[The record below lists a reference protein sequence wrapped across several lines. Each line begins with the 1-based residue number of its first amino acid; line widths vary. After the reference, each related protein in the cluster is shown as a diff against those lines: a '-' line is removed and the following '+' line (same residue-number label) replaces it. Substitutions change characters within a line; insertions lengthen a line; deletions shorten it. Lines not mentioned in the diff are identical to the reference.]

1 MALKNELFVFDANF
15 FICMNSIRAKN
26 ILENLAQAGSD
37 LEFKYYISDVV
48 FDEIKA
54 PNTYR
59 EKFQKII
66 NIKKIENS
74 EIDSIKSDLSKQGIR
89 FPAQD
94 PDLSLLCLS
103 QKLHDEDIN
112 NSINLVSDDFKLVK
126 NANLFFHGKINILS
140 LSSFLLKIHRTIS
153 NKQLRN
159 YFKNTWKKSLTYTLS
174 YMIERSKIYPAEEKI
189 TWLIEKAI
197 SVTQDS
203 IITQDSHFVDNR
215 KGSVKFEIGASK
227 YEQEIVICEKYIENM
242 KLAKSEEDLISNIVN
257 FLENLKISREYI
269 KQARKAIE
277 KHDSKNAVKDL
288 KKGNGFLVS
297 LLQIASGQLND
308 LKDYEIVEQLIC
320 SEISKM
326 EFLRAF
332 ILISLGRVNNAIDSL
347 ERAALFS
354 TIIHN
359 HQTCLTLNYVKALIL
374 LFHGLYNNAIMA
386 YNFTEE
392 LADIYSD
399 DRLRL
404 KCAIGKAIALYIQG
418 EERET
423 AMAIMEEIS
432 LMDME
437 KNFLDAIIVFS
448 ELGDYFLALGHSQ
461 LAANLYN
468 EALEISIDYN
478 LKIRS
483 DILIEKLKRSY
494 IATVL
499 NGYSTEDIMVDKL
512 DVLLNK
518 AYSVKDVEKYNEQIK
533 KISSFNILFYTPFP
547 YIRGKKKIIPYIKL
561 PKELQEDYLEVVHF
575 EKLKDKGVGKYLFIV
590 SHYELGLLGIIL
602 KTDETVI
609 GIAENYTLKFKPTSK
624 VKIYNPSEVLRDT
637 YLIRAIIEGVSK
649 NECEII
655 YSLPSFFKALNI

>member
-1 MALKNELFVFDANF
+1 MPTKNEIIVFDANF

-26 ILENLAQAGSD
+26 ILENLRQAGSD
-37 LEFKYYISDVV
+37 LGFKFYISAIV

-54 PNTYR
+54 SDRFR
-59 EKFQKII
+59 EKFQKIM
-66 NIKKIENS
+66 NIEKIENS
-74 EIDSIKSDLSKQGIR
+74 EIESIKNDLSRQGIR

-94 PDLSLLCLS
+94 PDLSLLSLS
-103 QKLHDEDIN
+103 QKLLDNDN
-112 NSINLVSDDFKLVK
+112 NNAINLVSDDFKLVK

-140 LSSFLLKIHRTIS
+140 LSSFLLKIHRTIP
-153 NKQLRN
+153 NKQLRD
-159 YFKNTWKKSLTYTLS
+159 YFKNTWKKSLNYTLS

-203 IITQDSHFVDNR
+203 IITQDAHYVDSQ
-215 KGSVKFEIGASK
+215 KEPVKFEIGASK
-227 YEQEIVICEKYIENM
+227 YEKEIKISEKYIESQ
-242 KLAKSEEDLISNIVN
+242 KLSNSEEELVSGIIN
-257 FLENLKISREYI
+257 FLENLKISREYV

-277 KHDSKNAVKDL
+277 KHDSKNAVKYL
-288 KKGNGFLVS
+288 KKGNGFLIS
-297 LLQIASGQLND
+297 LLQIASGQLTN
-308 LKDYEIVEQLIC
+308 LKDYEIVEKLIC

-374 LFHGLYNNAIMA
+374 LFHGLYNNAILA

-392 LADIYSD
+392 LADIYND
-399 DRLRL
+399 KRLKL
-404 KCAIGKAIALYIQG
+404 KCAIGKSIALYIQG
-418 EERET
+418 EDSET
-423 AMAIMEEIS
+423 AMGIMEEIAN
-432 LMDME
+432 MDME

-468 EALEISIDYN
+468 EALEISIDYK
-478 LKIRS
+478 LKVRS

-512 DVLLNK
+512 DVLLSK
-518 AYSVKDVEKYNEQIK
+518 AYSVKDVEMYNEQIK
-533 KISSFNILFYTPFP
+533 KISMFNVLFYTPFP
-547 YIRGKKKIIPYIKL
+547 HITGKKKIIPYIKL

-575 EKLKDKGVGKYLFIV
+575 EKLKGKDVSKYLFIV

-624 VKIYNPSEVLRDT
+624 VKIYNPSETLRDT
-637 YLIRAIIEGVSK
+637 YLIRAIIEVVSK
-649 NECEII
+649 NETEIL
-655 YSLPSFFKALNI
+655 YSLPSFFKSLNI

>member
-1 MALKNELFVFDANF
+1 MPKKNEIIVFDANF

-26 ILENLAQAGSD
+26 VLGNLDTVASD
-37 LEFKYYISDVV
+37 LGFEYHMSAVV

-54 PNTYR
+54 PHTFR

-66 NIKKIENS
+66 HVS
-74 EIDSIKSDLSKQGIR
+74 EITISEIETIKNELSKQGIR

-94 PDLSLLCLS
+94 PDLSLLSLS
-103 QKLHDEDIN
+103 QKLLTNDKGLKI
-112 NSINLVSDDFKLVK
+112 SLVSDDFKLVK
-126 NANLFFHGKINILS
+126 NANLFFHGKINTLS

-159 YFKNTWKKSLTYTLS
+159 YFKTIWKKSLNYTLS

-203 IITQDSHFVDNR
+203 IITQDAHYVDSQ
-215 KGSVKFEIGASK
+215 KGPVKFEIGASK
-227 YEQEIVICEKYIENM
+227 YEEEIAICEKYIENH
-242 KLAKSEEDLISNIVN
+242 KLANSEEELIASILN
-257 FLENLKISREYI
+257 FLENLKISREYV

-277 KHDSKNAVKDL
+277 KHDSKNAVKFL
-288 KKGNGFLVS
+288 KKGNGFLIS
-297 LLQIASGQLND
+297 LLQIASGQLTN
-308 LKDYEIVEQLIC
+308 LKDYDIVEKLIC

-392 LADIYSD
+392 LADIYND
-399 DRLRL
+399 ERLKL
-404 KCAIGKAIALYIQG
+404 KCAIGKSIAIYIKG
-418 EERET
+418 DDSET
-423 AMAIMEEIS
+423 AMAIMDEIAN
-432 LMDME
+432 MDME
-437 KNFLDAIIVFS
+437 KNFLDTIIVFS

-468 EALEISIDYN
+468 EALEISIDYK

-512 DVLLNK
+512 DVLLSK

-547 YIRGKKKIIPYIKL
+547 YISGKKKIIPYIKL

-575 EKLKDKGVGKYLFIV
+575 EKVKYAKASKYLFIV
-590 SHYELGLLGIIL
+590 SHYELGLLGIIV
-602 KTDETVI
+602 KTDENVI
-609 GIAENYTLKFKPTSK
+609 GIAENYTLKLKPTSK
-624 VKIYNPSEVLRDT
+624 VKIYNPSEELRDT
-637 YLIRAIIEGVSK
+637 YLIRAIIEVVTK

>member
-1 MALKNELFVFDANF
+1 MPKKNEVIVFDANF
-15 FICMNSIRAKN
+15 FICMNSIRAKDV
-26 ILENLAQAGSD
+26 LGNLDRVASD
-37 LEFKYYISDVV
+37 LGFEYYISVVV
-48 FDEIKA
+48 FNEIKA
-54 PNTYR
+54 PHTFR

-66 NIKKIENS
+66 HVKEITNS
-74 EIDSIKSDLSKQGIR
+74 EINTIKNDLSKKGIR

-94 PDLSLLCLS
+94 PDLSLLSLS
-103 QKLHDEDIN
+103 QKLLNYDPSL
-112 NSINLVSDDFKLVK
+112 SIQLVTDDFKLAK
-126 NANLFFHGKINILS
+126 NANLFFRGKINILS

-159 YFKNTWKKSLTYTLS
+159 YFKTIWKKSLNYTLS

-203 IITQDSHFVDNR
+203 ILTQDAQDIDSH
-215 KGSVKFEIGASK
+215 KGPVKFQIGASK
-227 YEQEIVICEKYIENM
+227 YEEEIAICEKYIENH
-242 KLAKSEEDLISNIVN
+242 KLANSEEELITGILN
-257 FLENLKISREYI
+257 FLENLKISREYV
-269 KQARKAIE
+269 KQARNAIE
-277 KHDSKNAVKDL
+277 KHDSKNAVKFL
-288 KKGNGFLVS
+288 KKGNGFLIS
-297 LLQIASGQLND
+297 LLQIASGQLTN
-308 LKDYEIVEQLIC
+308 LKDYDIVEKLIC

-332 ILISLGRVNNAIDSL
+332 ILISLGMVNNAIDSL

-392 LADIYSD
+392 LADIYND
-399 DRLRL
+399 ERLKL
-404 KCAIGKAIALYIQG
+404 KCAIGKSIAIYIKG
-418 EERET
+418 EDSET

-432 LMDME
+432 NMNME
-437 KNFLDAIIVFS
+437 KNFLDTIIVFS

-468 EALEISIDYN
+468 EALEISIDYK

-499 NGYSTEDIMVDKL
+499 NGYSTEDIMVEKL

-547 YIRGKKKIIPYIKL
+547 YITGKKKVVPYIKL
-561 PKELQEDYLEVVHF
+561 PKELQDEYLEVVHF
-575 EKLKDKGVGKYLFIV
+575 EKIKYAKASKYLFIV

-602 KTDETVI
+602 KTDENVI
-609 GIAENYTLKFKPTSK
+609 GIAENYTLKLKPTSK
-624 VKIYNPSEVLRDT
+624 VRIYNPSEELRET
-637 YLIRAIIEGVSK
+637 YLIRAIIDVVTK

>member
-1 MALKNELFVFDANF
+1 MTKKNEIIVFDANF
-15 FICMNSIRAKN
+15 FICMNSIRARDF
-26 ILENLAQAGSD
+26 LENLRRVGSD
-37 LEFKYYISDVV
+37 LGFKYYISLIV
-48 FDEIKA
+48 FNEIKSSR
-54 PNTYR
+54 TFK
-59 EKFQKII
+59 EKFQEFINVEEI
-66 NIKKIENS
+66 ENLEIENIKN
-74 EIDSIKSDLSKQGIR
+74 DLSKQGIR

-94 PDLSLLCLS
+94 PDLSLLSLS
-103 QKLHDEDIN
+103 QKLLDSNDDL
-112 NSINLVSDDFKLVK
+112 SINLVSDDFKLVK
-126 NANLFFHGKINILS
+126 NANLYFRGKINILS

-153 NKQLRN
+153 NKQLRY
-159 YFKNTWKKSLTYTLS
+159 YFKSIWKKSLNYTLS

-197 SVTQDS
+197 SVTQES
-203 IITQDSHFVDNR
+203 IVQ
-215 KGSVKFEIGASK
+215 KEPVKFEIGANK
-227 YEQEIVICEKYIENM
+227 YEKEITICEKYIENQQLASSQE
-242 KLAKSEEDLISNIVN
+242 KLVSEIIN
-257 FLENLKISREYI
+257 FLENLKISREYV
-269 KQARKAIE
+269 KQARKAIV
-277 KHDSKNAVKDL
+277 KHDSKDAVKFL

-297 LLQIASGQLND
+297 LLQIASGQLKN
-308 LKDYEIVEQLIC
+308 LKDYEIIEQLIC

-332 ILISLGRVNNAIDSL
+332 LLVSLGRVNTAIDSL

-374 LFHGLYNNAIMA
+374 LFHGLYKNAILA

-392 LADIYSD
+392 LADIYND
-399 DRLRL
+399 ERLKL

-418 EERET
+418 DNTAT

-432 LMDME
+432 SINME
-437 KNFLDAIIVFS
+437 ENFLDAIIVFS

-468 EALEISIDYN
+468 EALEISIDYK

-483 DILIEKLKRSY
+483 DILIEKLKRAY

-499 NGYSTEDIMVDKL
+499 NGYSTEDIMIDKL

-533 KISSFNILFYTPFP
+533 KIASFNILFYTPFP
-547 YIRGKKKIIPYIKL
+547 YISGKKKIIPYIKL

-575 EKLKDKGVGKYLFIV
+575 EKLENKKGVVVARYLFIV
-590 SHYELGLLGIIL
+590 SHYELGLLGIIV
-602 KTDETVI
+602 KTDDNVI

-624 VKIYNPSEVLRDT
+624 VKIYKPSEDLRDT
-637 YLIRAIIEGVSK
+637 YLIRAIIEVVSK

-655 YSLPSFFKALNI
+655 YSLPSFFKTLNL